1 MIGPVYLFRAGC
13 FALSGLGC
21 GLAASL
27 LKGRTIANW
36 TWMASTMTFQ
46 QGAMI
51 GSGLAVANLCLDLF
65 FKQIDKISWI
75 EQPLKLLAK
84 VCITSLLFSPVIHMS
99 WQGPILS
106 RLTFVAIS
114 ILSVQTISTLYARAC
129 QPKPP
134 FYYPPGWN
142 WVDISQ
148 QVDGLRYER
157 SEKGSVVQWI
167 MFTKENYS
175 KSLET
180 YKNLLL
186 IGHENNGRTARVLGR
201 FAQSDDPNVLLEVT
215 ESSQQGNFLF
225 RQLVIVKNGIAYT
238 LVVGSREAEFDVYI
252 GLFNK
257 VLGSLKV

>member
-148 QVDGLRYER
+148 QVDLVNEICGFLH
-157 SEKGSVVQWI
+157 
-167 MFTKENYS
+167 
-175 KSLET
+175 
-180 YKNLLL
+180 NLLQTHKL
-186 IGHENNGRTARVLGR
+186 A
-201 FAQSDDPNVLLEVT
+201 ASDMSFHPHPLFCDLH
-215 ESSQQGNFLF
+215 QGPL
-225 RQLVIVKNGIAYT
+225 
-238 LVVGSREAEFDVYI
+238 AEYA
-252 GLFNK
+252 
-257 VLGSLKV
+257 

>member
-1 MIGPVYLFRAGC
+1 
-13 FALSGLGC
+13 
-21 GLAASL
+21 
-27 LKGRTIANW
+27 
-36 TWMASTMTFQ
+36 
-46 QGAMI
+46 
-51 GSGLAVANLCLDLF
+51 
-65 FKQIDKISWI
+65 
-75 EQPLKLLAK
+75 
-84 VCITSLLFSPVIHMS
+84 
-99 WQGPILS
+99 
-106 RLTFVAIS
+106 
-114 ILSVQTISTLYARAC
+114 
-129 QPKPP
+129 
-134 FYYPPGWN
+134 
-142 WVDISQ
+142 
-148 QVDGLRYER
+148 
-157 SEKGSVVQWI
+157 VQWI